1 MKLASSYDF
10 YYKLTEEDRVSLV
23 GHKIW
28 EVGSLKKQ
36 AKHCVYYV
44 IGLNDDCFNYG
55 FKQGLIGLIKPTCH
69 YFSKTQMEKF
79 IKHNQDPYWFKIYA
93 HSPDDLDLALH
104 FSENKGFGKEYQK
117 VKKFMDKYCST
128 FINTSYEEVFK
139 FAQKELDIG
148 EIGL

>member
-10 YYKLTEEDRVSLV
+10 YYKLTEEDRVGLI

-36 AKHCVYYV
+36 TKHYVYYV

-55 FKQGLIGLIKPTCH
+55 FKQGLIGLLDPRVDEYT
-69 YFSKTQMEKF
+69 KTYK
-79 IKHNQDPYWFKIYA
+79 DPYWFKIYA
-93 HSPDDLDLALH
+93 HSPDDLDLCLE
-104 FSENKGFGKEYQK
+104 FLSDKKSIEKEYK
-117 VKKFMDKYCST
+117 IVKKFMDKWAPT

-139 FAQKELDIG
+139 FAQKELGIG